1 MKSKLL
7 LSLFIATCLFSCT
20 QENEA
25 TMPQD
30 KSEANKVSFFVS
42 TAPVTRTKVNTTD
55 NSTLFV
61 ENDKIGIFEKST
73 SITDADNY
81 EYKVLGDGTLEAV
94 DALKTL
100 HYPND
105 ANEDIGFYAYYPF
118 NSGAAATDKVEF
130 TVAADQSSEALYN
143 ANDFMAATAT
153 GKKADF
159 ADGVSLKFS
168 HQLALVQLS
177 LTGDDAVNVTAVTL
191 NNCQPTTTWTF
202 LSTKITSGTAQDI
215 KMWKIKPNAQTYWAL
230 VPAQTIT
237 TGTVLFTMTT
247 GATTYTYKPSASNI
261 VLTANK
267 IKKFNIQL
275 GTNGNTIAVS
285 TDMNTNGWDD
295 TDSAESG
302 KGEATVPKP
311 VDLLGGNGDM
321 ENITELKTYAKA
333 DITTE
338 ASMPAVGEWY
348 YTTAATNITVEL
360 ANEGS
365 PTNKFV
371 RITTPAEF
379 SSAASAWYKEFLACR
394 GSNIDKSKYL
404 TLTFKAK
411 TNNTT
416 NKLRIYIKTK
426 QKDGNNS
433 HLLKCEEGS
442 GPAFKLYTDIIGTN
456 WTTYTI
462 KFNPQYYGT
471 SATGGNATN
480 SITDDEITDFIV
492 AFVAETA
499 NVQYD
504 IDDVSLRQ
512 TETIPVTE

>member
-7 LSLFIATCLFSCT
+7 LSLFVATCLFSCT

-42 TAPVTRTKVNTTD
+42 TAPVTRTTVNTTD

-177 LTGDDAVNVTAVTL
+177 LIGDDAVNVTAVTL

-215 KMWKIKPNAQTYWAL
+215 KMWKIKPDVQTYWAL
-230 VPAQTIT
+230 VPAQTIA
-237 TGTVLFTMTT
+237 TGTVLFTMTA

-285 TDMNTNGWDD
+285 TDMNTDGWDD

-302 KGEATVPKP
+302 KGETTVPKP
-311 VDLLGGNGDM
+311 VELVTNGDM
-321 ENITELKTYAKA
+321 ESMQVGEITTVGTDSKNNGTWYVMKKGTTVATASIIDEGTPQNKVMNYNITTWANWYSSYIAYRLNTIEKAQYKLSFKIKGSGSTVYAYIKSDDTTDANGEGSGKNNFFTVISEESTSLATKQAGSKITLSDTWTEYTITLDFNELIVGSPNSATNTVKA
-333 DITTE
+333 
-338 ASMPAVGEWY
+338 
-348 YTTAATNITVEL
+348 TTAAALN
-360 ANEGS
+360 G
-365 PTNKFV
+365 
-371 RITTPAEF
+371 
-379 SSAASAWYKEFLACR
+379 C
-394 GSNIDKSKYL
+394 
-404 TLTFKAK
+404 
-411 TNNTT
+411 
-416 NKLRIYIKTK
+416 YI
-426 QKDGNNS
+426 G
-433 HLLKCEEGS
+433 
-442 GPAFKLYTDIIGTN
+442 F
-456 WTTYTI
+456 TTY
-462 KFNPQYYGT
+462 P
-471 SATGGNATN
+471 AA
-480 SITDDEITDFIV
+480 
-492 AFVAETA
+492 A
-499 NVQYD
+499 NFY
-504 IDDVSLRQ
+504 IDDVSLTKVIQ
-512 TETIPVTE
+512 